1 MLEPPCRNF
10 IIFVIEISN
19 MKKWFKRIG
28 ITVAVIFLILLI
40 LPFAFKG
47 KILKMAQEGASSS
60 VNAKISF
67 DDDLNLSLIR
77 NFPNLSVGVNN
88 LKVIGVDSFK
98 HDTLFS
104 APEIRMTIDIAS
116 VLGGNQPIS
125 IRRIYLKQ
133 PRLNVVV
140 LKSGKANY
148 DIAKPDTTTKVE
160 DTTKSAPIALKL
172 KDVEIEDGNISYN
185 DQSMGFEM
193 VSGGS
198 NLMLQGDF
206 ANNVFVMNTEL
217 GSKNLNMSYGGLTLV
232 SKSVLD
238 VKTNIDVD
246 LNKMRF
252 AIKDIAVKMNE
263 LPLNAKGWL
272 QMNQH
277 NMDMDF
283 AINAPTSD
291 FKAFLSVVPG
301 CFTKDFANVKT
312 SGKMGIKFGI
322 KGIMDSL
329 RMPSTQMELKVE
341 NASFQ
346 YPSLPAGV
354 SGINVDFKFNNT
366 DGNPDHTIVDLSKFQ
381 LNFGGEPLDAK
392 LYLTTPISNAYAKG
406 SLKTALHLEKWLKL
420 MPLEQNTNLKG
431 EILAD
436 FNFDGHYS
444 ELVPGSM
451 QDLKASGNLSVNQ
464 LYYTSPSTLPL
475 SLNNL
480 KVSLSPKELALTSM
494 DLGYGK
500 STISANGNITNML
513 GYAFNGETLH
523 GNLMVSSKSLDL
535 NEWMNAIPAS
545 TETAKVDT
553 ASTPM
558 SAVELPKNIDFT
570 FTATAGKMIYQT
582 YSLTGCVAKATI
594 SNGVLNIDPIKANLW
609 GSTFEMNKTSY
620 SYEKGG
626 DPKVAS
632 NIVLLN
638 LNPQNITE
646 NIEMVDKY
654 APILKEIEGMANLKM
669 GMKTNLTQEMGVD
682 LNSVFADGNLDLMK
696 GIFNMPQWMGEA
708 AKYFKWDAK
717 KIEVQPNDYGFAIA
731 NGELTLKDSIKL
743 TLPRGS
749 KMSLIGKVGLDQKV
763 DFGGKINAEGK
774 VLPFK
779 IGGTVSAPK
788 LIIDWKSIGKGLI
801 QPKLDKVKDDAI
813 NKANQAADKLLDKA
827 RQEADQIRQTAK
839 QKADQIRNEARR
851 LADKERQEG
860 ERLASEAQNKANA
873 EADKLMEKAKNPI
886 EKFAAEKAVKTL
898 KKEAEKKANSLRNTA
913 NSTADKTVQEG
924 DKKADALEQEANKRA
939 SEIIQKAEEERNKTL
954 RK

>member
-1 MLEPPCRNF
+1 M
-10 IIFVIEISN
+10 

-28 ITVAVIFLILLI
+28 ITFAAIFLILLV

-47 KILKMAQEGASSS
+47 KIMKMVQEGASAS

-67 DDDLNLSLIR
+67 DNDLSLSLIR

-98 HDTLFS
+98 KDTLFS
-104 APEIRMTIDIAS
+104 APEIRMTIDIS
-116 VLGGNQPIS
+116 SLLGGNKPIS

-140 LKSGKANY
+140 LKSGRANY
-148 DIAKPDTTTKVE
+148 DIAKPDTSTVI
-160 DTTKSAPIALKL
+160 DTSKSAPISLQL
-172 KDVEIEDGNISYN
+172 KDVEIEDGNIAYN

-206 ANNVFVMNTEL
+206 ANNIFVMNTQL
-217 GSKNLNMSYGGLTLV
+217 SSKNLNMSYGGMTLV
-232 SKSVLD
+232 SKSILD
-238 VKTNIDVD
+238 VNTNIDVD

-263 LPLNAKGWL
+263 LPLDAKGWL
-272 QMNQH
+272 QMNEN

-301 CFTKDFANVKT
+301 CYTNDFSNVKT

-329 RMPSTQMELKVE
+329 RMPTTNMELKVE
-341 NASFQ
+341 NGSFQ

-354 SGINVDFKFNNT
+354 SGINVNFKFNNT

-392 LYLTTPISNAYAKG
+392 LYLSTPISNAYAKG

-420 MPLEQNTNLKG
+420 MPLEQNTSLKG
-431 EILAD
+431 NINAD
-436 FNFDGHYS
+436 FNFEGHYS
-444 ELVPGSM
+444 EIVDREM
-451 QDLKASGNLSVNQ
+451 QDLNAAGQLMING

-480 KVSLSPKELALTSM
+480 KVTINPKEFDLASM
-494 DLGYGK
+494 DLSYGK
-500 STISANGNITNML
+500 STISASGKITNML
-513 GYAFNGETLH
+513 GYAFKGETLH

-535 NEWMNAIPAS
+535 NEWMNSLPKS
-545 TETAKVDT
+545 TEPAKVDT
-553 ASTPM
+553 SSAPM

-582 YSLTGCVAKATI
+582 YTLTGCVAKATI
-594 SNGVLNIDPIKANLW
+594 NNGVLNIDPIKANLW

-632 NIVLLN
+632 SIVLLN
-638 LNPQNITE
+638 LNPKNITN
-646 NIEMVDKY
+646 NIELVNKY
-654 APILKEIEGMANLKM
+654 APILKEIEGMANLNM

-682 LNSVFADGNLDLMK
+682 MNSVFADGNLDLMQ
-696 GIFNMPQWMGEA
+696 GIFNIPNWMGEA
-708 AKYFKWDAK
+708 AKYFKWDSK
-717 KIEVQPNDYGFAIA
+717 KIEVQPSSYGFAIA

-743 TLPRGS
+743 TMPRGS
-749 KMSLIGKVGLDQKV
+749 KMSIIGKVGLDQKV
-763 DFGGKINAEGK
+763 DFGGELSADGK
-774 VLPFK
+774 SLPFK
-779 IGGTVSAPK
+779 IRGTIAAPK
-788 LIIDWKSIGKGLI
+788 LVIDWKSFGKGLI
-801 QPKLDKVKDDAI
+801 QPKLDKVKEDVM
-813 NKANQAADKLLDKA
+813 NKANAAADKVLDKA
-827 RQEADQIRQTAK
+827 RQEADQIRQKAK
-839 QKADQIRNEARR
+839 EKADQIRNESRK
-851 LADKERQEG
+851 LADRERQEG
-860 ERLASEAQNKANA
+860 EKLATDALNKANA
-873 EADKLMEKAKNPI
+873 ETDKLMDKAKNPL
-886 EKFAAEKAVKTL
+886 EKYAAEKAVKAL
-898 KKEAEKKANSLRNTA
+898 KKEAEKKANSLRSVANTA
-913 NSTADKTVQEG
+913 ADKTVIEA
-924 DKKADALEQEANKRA
+924 DKKAETLESEADKRA
-939 SEIIQKAEEERNKTL
+939 SSIIQNAEEQRNKIN
-954 RK
+954 KK

>member
-1 MLEPPCRNF
+1 M
-10 IIFVIEISN
+10 

-28 ITVAVIFLILLI
+28 ITVAAIFLILLV

-67 DDDLNLSLIR
+67 DDDLSLSLIR

-88 LKVIGVDSFK
+88 LKVIGIDSFK

-104 APEIRMTIDIAS
+104 APEIRMTIDIS
-116 VLGGNQPIS
+116 SLLGGSKPIS

-140 LKSGKANY
+140 LKSGRANY
-148 DIAKPDTTTKVE
+148 DIAKPDTSTAV
-160 DTTKSAPIALKL
+160 DTAKSAPISLKL
-172 KDVEIEDGNISYN
+172 KDVEIEDGNIVYN

-206 ANNVFVMNTEL
+206 ANNIFVMNTEL
-217 GSKNLNMSYGGLTLV
+217 GSKNLNMSYGGMTLV

-263 LPLNAKGWL
+263 LPLDAKGWL
-272 QMNQH
+272 QMNEN

-283 AINAPTSD
+283 AVNAPTSD

-322 KGIMDSL
+322 KGVMDSL
-329 RMPSTQMELKVE
+329 GMPATNMELKVD
-341 NASFQ
+341 NGSFQ

-354 SGINVDFKFNNT
+354 TGINVDFKFNNT

-420 MPLEQNTNLKG
+420 MPLEQNTSLKG
-431 EILAD
+431 NINAD
-436 FNFDGHYS
+436 FNFEGHYS
-444 ELVPGSM
+444 ELAPGKM
-451 QDLKASGNLSVNQ
+451 QDLNAAGNLLIDG
-464 LYYTSPSTLPL
+464 LYYTSPTTLPL
-475 SLNNL
+475 SLTNL
-480 KVSLSPKELALTSM
+480 NVSINPKEFNLSSM
-494 DLGYGK
+494 ELGYGK
-500 STISANGNITNML
+500 SNISASGKITNML
-513 GYAFNGETLH
+513 GYAFNNETLH
-523 GNLMVSSKSLDL
+523 GNLTLFSKSLDL
-535 NEWMNAIPAS
+535 NEWMNSLPKS
-545 TETAKVDT
+545 TEESPKVDT
-553 ASTPM
+553 ASAPM

-570 FTATAGKMIYQT
+570 FTASAGTMIYQN
-582 YSLTGCVAKATI
+582 YKLTGCVAKAMI
-594 SNGVLNIDPIKANLW
+594 NNGVLTIDPIKANLW

-632 NIVLLN
+632 TLSLLN
-638 LNPQNITE
+638 LNPKNITE
-646 NIEMVDKY
+646 NIELVNKY
-654 APILKEIEGMANLKM
+654 APILKDIEGLANLNM

-682 LNSVFADGNLDLMK
+682 MNSVFADGNLNVMK
-696 GIFNMPQWMGEA
+696 GLFTMPQWMGEA

-717 KIEVQPNDYGFAIA
+717 KIELQPGDIGFAIA
-731 NGELTLKDSIKL
+731 NGELTLKDSIRL

-763 DFGGKINAEGK
+763 DFGGKLSADGK
-774 VLPFK
+774 SLPFK
-779 IGGTVSAPK
+779 ITGTVAAPK
-788 LIIDWKSIGKGLI
+788 LVIDWKSIGKGLI
-801 QPKLDKVKDDAI
+801 QPKLDKVKEDAM
-813 NKANQAADKLLDKA
+813 NKANAAADKVLDKA
-827 RQEADQIRQTAK
+827 RQEADQIRKTAK
-839 QKADQIRNEARR
+839 EKADQIRTESRK

-860 ERLASEAQNKANA
+860 EKLATDALNKANA
-873 EADKLMEKAKNPI
+873 EADKLMDKAKNPL
-886 EKFAAEKAVKTL
+886 EKYAAEKAVKAL
-898 KKEAEKKANSLRNTA
+898 KKEAEKKANSLRSAA
-913 NSTADKTVQEG
+913 NSSADKTVIEA
-924 DKKADALEQEANKRA
+924 DKKAETLESEADKRA
-939 SEIIQKAEEERNKTL
+939 SYIIQNAEEQRNKMN
-954 RK
+954 KK

>member
-1 MLEPPCRNF
+1 M
-10 IIFVIEISN
+10 I
-19 MKKWFKRIG
+19 KKWFKRIG
-28 ITVAVIFLILLI
+28 ITVAAIFLILLV

-67 DDDLNLSLIR
+67 DDDLSLSLIR

-88 LKVIGVDSFK
+88 LKVIGIDSFK

-104 APEIRMTIDIAS
+104 APEIRMTIDIS
-116 VLGGNQPIS
+116 SLLGGNKPIS

-140 LKSGKANY
+140 LKSGRANY
-148 DIAKPDTTTKVE
+148 DIAKPDTSTAV
-160 DTTKSAPIALKL
+160 DTSTSAPISLKL
-172 KDVEIEDGNISYN
+172 KDVEIEDGNIAYN

-206 ANNVFVMNTEL
+206 ANNIFVMNTQL
-217 GSKNLNMSYGGLTLV
+217 GSKNLNMSYGGMTLV

-238 VKTNIDVD
+238 VNTNIDVD

-263 LPLNAKGWL
+263 LPLDAKGWL
-272 QMNQH
+272 QMNEN

-301 CFTKDFANVKT
+301 CFTKDFAEVKT

-322 KGIMDSL
+322 KGVMDSL
-329 RMPSTQMELKVE
+329 RMPATNMELKVE
-341 NASFQ
+341 NGSFH

-354 SGINVDFKFNNT
+354 TGINVDFKFNNT

-406 SLKTALHLEKWLKL
+406 SLKTALHLEKWTKL
-420 MPLEQNTNLKG
+420 MPLEQNTSLKG
-431 EILAD
+431 NIDAD
-436 FNFDGHYS
+436 FNFEGHYS
-444 ELVPGSM
+444 EMVPGKM
-451 QDLKASGNLSVNQ
+451 QDLNASGQLMVNG

-480 KVSLSPKELALTSM
+480 KVTINPKEFDLASM
-494 DLGYGK
+494 DLGYGQ
-500 STISANGNITNML
+500 SNISASGKITNML

-523 GNLMVSSKSLDL
+523 GNLMVSSKSLNL
-535 NEWMNAIPAS
+535 NEWMNSLPKS
-545 TETAKVDT
+545 TEPAKVDT
-553 ASTPM
+553 SSAPM

-570 FTATAGKMIYQT
+570 FTASAGKMIYQT
-582 YSLTGCVAKATI
+582 YTLTGCVAKATI
-594 SNGVLNIDPIKANLW
+594 NNGTLNIDPIRANLW

-632 NIVLLN
+632 SIVLLN
-638 LNPQNITE
+638 LNPKNITD
-646 NIEMVDKY
+646 NIELVNKY
-654 APILKEIEGMANLKM
+654 APILKEIEGMANLNM

-682 LNSVFADGNLDLMK
+682 MNSVFADGNLDLMK
-696 GIFNMPQWMGEA
+696 GIFNIPNWMGEA
-708 AKYFKWDAK
+708 AKYFKWDSK
-717 KIEVQPNDYGFAIA
+717 KIEVQPSNYGFAIA
-731 NGELTLKDSIKL
+731 NGGLTLKDSIKL

-763 DFGGKINAEGK
+763 DFGGKLSTDGK
-774 VLPFK
+774 SLPFK
-779 IGGTVSAPK
+779 ISGTVSAPK
-788 LIIDWKSIGKGLI
+788 LVIDWKSIGKGLI
-801 QPKLDKVKDDAI
+801 QPKLDKVKEDAM
-813 NKANQAADKLLDKA
+813 NKANAAADKVLDKA
-827 RQEADQIRQTAK
+827 RQEADQIRQTAH
-839 QKADQIRNEARR
+839 QKAEQIRAEARK

-860 ERLASEAQNKANA
+860 EKLSADALNKANA
-873 EADKLMEKAKNPI
+873 EADKLMDKAKNPI
-886 EKFAAEKAVKTL
+886 EKFAAEKAVKAI
-898 KKEAEKKANSLRNTA
+898 KKEAEKKANQFKSTA
-913 NSTADKTVQEG
+913 NSSADKIESEANKKAELLESEA
-924 DKKADALEQEANKRA
+924 DKKA
-939 SEIIQKAEEERNKTL
+939 SSIIQNAEEQRNKMN
-954 RK
+954 KK

>member
-1 MLEPPCRNF
+1 M
-10 IIFVIEISN
+10 

-28 ITVAVIFLILLI
+28 ITFAAIFLILLV

-47 KILKMAQEGASSS
+47 KIMKMVQEGASAS

-67 DDDLNLSLIR
+67 DDNLSLSLIR

-98 HDTLFS
+98 KDTLFS
-104 APEIRMTIDIAS
+104 APEIRMTIDIS
-116 VLGGNQPIS
+116 SLLGGNKPIS

-140 LKSGKANY
+140 LKSGRANY
-148 DIAKPDTTTKVE
+148 DIAKPDTSTVI
-160 DTTKSAPIALKL
+160 DTSKSAPISLQL
-172 KDVEIEDGNISYN
+172 KDVEIEDGNIAYN

-206 ANNVFVMNTEL
+206 ANNIFVMNTQL
-217 GSKNLNMSYGGLTLV
+217 SSKNLNMSYGGMTLV
-232 SKSVLD
+232 SQSVLEAN
-238 VKTNIDVD
+238 TNIDVD

-263 LPLNAKGWL
+263 LPLDAKGWL
-272 QMNQH
+272 QMNEN

-283 AINAPTSD
+283 SINAPTSD

-312 SGKMGIKFGI
+312 SGKMNIKFGI

-329 RMPSTQMELKVE
+329 RMPATNMELKVE
-341 NASFQ
+341 NGSFQ

-366 DGNPDHTIVDLSKFQ
+366 DGNPDHTIIDLSKFQ

-420 MPLEQNTNLKG
+420 IPLEKNTSLKG
-431 EILAD
+431 EITAD
-436 FNFDGHYS
+436 FNFEGHYS
-444 ELVPGSM
+444 EIVPGKM
-451 QDLKASGNLSVNQ
+451 QDLNAAGQLMVNG

-475 SLNNL
+475 SLNHLN
-480 KVSLSPKELALTSM
+480 VTINPKEFELASM

-500 STISANGNITNML
+500 STISASGKITNML

-523 GNLMVSSKSLDL
+523 GNLIVSSKSIDL
-535 NEWMNAIPAS
+535 NEWMNSLPAS
-545 TETAKVDT
+545 TAPAKVDT
-553 ASTPM
+553 SSAPM

-582 YSLTGCVAKATI
+582 YTLTGCVAKATI
-594 SNGVLNIDPIKANLW
+594 NNGVLNIDPIKANLW

-632 NIVLLN
+632 SMVLLN
-638 LNPQNITE
+638 LNPKNITN
-646 NIEMVDKY
+646 NIELVNKY
-654 APILKEIEGMANLKM
+654 APILKEIEGMANLSM

-682 LNSVFADGNLDLMK
+682 MNSVFADGNLDLMQ
-696 GIFNMPQWMGEA
+696 GIFNIPNWMGEA
-708 AKYFKWDAK
+708 AKYFKWDSK
-717 KIEVQPNDYGFAIA
+717 KIEVQPSNYGFAIS

-743 TLPRGS
+743 TMPRGS
-749 KMSLIGKVGLDQKV
+749 KMSIIGKVGLDQKV
-763 DFGGKINAEGK
+763 DFGGKLSSDGK
-774 VLPFK
+774 SLPFK
-779 IGGTVSAPK
+779 ITGTIAAPK
-788 LIIDWKSIGKGLI
+788 LVIDWKSIGKGLI
-801 QPKLDKVKDDAI
+801 QPKLDKVKEDVM
-813 NKANQAADKLLDKA
+813 NKVNAAADKVLDKA
-827 RQEADQIRQTAK
+827 RQEADQIRKTAK
-839 QKADQIRNEARR
+839 EKADQIRNESRK
-851 LADKERQEG
+851 LADRERQEG
-860 ERLASEAQNKANA
+860 EKLATEALNKANA
-873 EADKLMEKAKNPI
+873 ETDKLMDKAKNPI
-886 EKFAAEKAVKTL
+886 EKFAAEKAVKAL
-898 KKEAEKKANSLRNTA
+898 KKEAEKKANSLRSVANTA
-913 NSTADKTVQEG
+913 ADKTVIEA
-924 DKKADALEQEANKRA
+924 DKKAETLESEADKRA
-939 SEIIQKAEEERNKTL
+939 SSIIQNAEEQRNKIN
-954 RK
+954 KK

>member
-1 MLEPPCRNF
+1 M
-10 IIFVIEISN
+10 

-28 ITVAVIFLILLI
+28 ITFAAIFLILLV

-47 KILKMAQEGASSS
+47 KIMKMVQEGASAS

-67 DDDLNLSLIR
+67 DNDLSLSLIR

-98 HDTLFS
+98 KDTLFS
-104 APEIRMTIDIAS
+104 ATEIRMTIDIS
-116 VLGGNQPIS
+116 SLLGGNKPIS

-140 LKSGKANY
+140 LKSGRANY
-148 DIAKPDTTTKVE
+148 DIAKPDTSTVI
-160 DTTKSAPIALKL
+160 DTSKSAPISLQL
-172 KDVEIEDGNISYN
+172 KDVEIEDGNIAYN

-206 ANNVFVMNTEL
+206 ANNIFVMNTQL
-217 GSKNLNMSYGGLTLV
+217 SSKNLNMSYGGMTLV
-232 SKSVLD
+232 SKSILD
-238 VKTNIDVD
+238 VNTNIDVD

-263 LPLNAKGWL
+263 LPLDAKGWL
-272 QMNQH
+272 QMNEN

-301 CFTKDFANVKT
+301 CYTNDFSNVKT

-329 RMPSTQMELKVE
+329 RMPTTNMELKVE
-341 NASFQ
+341 NGSFQ

-354 SGINVDFKFNNT
+354 SGINVNFKFNNT

-392 LYLTTPISNAYAKG
+392 LYLSTPISNAYAKG

-420 MPLEQNTNLKG
+420 MPLEQNTSLKG
-431 EILAD
+431 NINAD
-436 FNFDGHYS
+436 FNFEGHYS
-444 ELVPGSM
+444 EIAPGKM
-451 QDLKASGNLSVNQ
+451 QDLNAAGQLMING

-480 KVSLSPKELALTSM
+480 KVTINPKEFDLASM
-494 DLGYGK
+494 DLSYGK
-500 STISANGNITNML
+500 STISASGKITNML

-535 NEWMNAIPAS
+535 NEWMNSLPKS
-545 TETAKVDT
+545 TEPAKVDT
-553 ASTPM
+553 TSAPM

-582 YSLTGCVAKATI
+582 YTLTGCVAKATI
-594 SNGVLNIDPIKANLW
+594 NNGVLNIDPIKANLW

-632 NIVLLN
+632 SIVLLN
-638 LNPQNITE
+638 LNPKNITN
-646 NIEMVDKY
+646 NIELVNKY
-654 APILKEIEGMANLKM
+654 APILKEIEGMANLNM

-682 LNSVFADGNLDLMK
+682 MNSVFADGNLDLMQ
-696 GIFNMPQWMGEA
+696 GIFNIPNWMGEA
-708 AKYFKWDAK
+708 AKYFKWDSK
-717 KIEVQPNDYGFAIA
+717 KIEVQPSSYGFAIA

-743 TLPRGS
+743 TMPRGS
-749 KMSLIGKVGLDQKV
+749 KMSIIGKVGLDQKV
-763 DFGGKINAEGK
+763 DFGGKLSADGK
-774 VLPFK
+774 SLPFK
-779 IGGTVSAPK
+779 ITGTIAAPK
-788 LIIDWKSIGKGLI
+788 LVIDWKSFGKGLI
-801 QPKLDKVKDDAI
+801 QPKLDKVKEDAM
-813 NKANQAADKLLDKA
+813 NKANAAADKVLDKA

-839 QKADQIRNEARR
+839 EKADQIRNESRK
-851 LADKERQEG
+851 LAERERQEG
-860 ERLASEAQNKANA
+860 EKLATDALNKANA
-873 EADKLMEKAKNPI
+873 ETDKLMDKAKNPL
-886 EKFAAEKAVKTL
+886 EKYAAEKAVKAL
-898 KKEAEKKANSLRNTA
+898 KKEAEKKANSLRSVANTA
-913 NSTADKTVQEG
+913 ADKTVIEA
-924 DKKADALEQEANKRA
+924 DKKAETLESEADKRA
-939 SEIIQKAEEERNKTL
+939 SSIIQNAEEQRNKIN
-954 RK
+954 KK

>member
-1 MLEPPCRNF
+1 M
-10 IIFVIEISN
+10 

-28 ITVAVIFLILLI
+28 ITFAAIFLILLV

-47 KILKMAQEGASSS
+47 KIMKMVQEGASAS

-67 DDDLNLSLIR
+67 DNDLSLSLIR

-88 LKVIGVDSFK
+88 LKVIGLDSFK
-98 HDTLFS
+98 KDTLFS
-104 APEIRMTIDIAS
+104 APEIRMTIDIS
-116 VLGGNQPIS
+116 SLLGGNKPIS

-140 LKSGKANY
+140 LKSGRANY
-148 DIAKPDTTTKVE
+148 DIAKPDTSTVI
-160 DTTKSAPIALKL
+160 DTSKSAPISLQL
-172 KDVEIEDGNISYN
+172 KDVEIEDGNIAYN

-206 ANNVFVMNTEL
+206 ANNIFVMNTQL
-217 GSKNLNMSYGGLTLV
+217 SSKNLNMSYGGMTLV
-232 SKSVLD
+232 SKSILD
-238 VKTNIDVD
+238 VNTNIDVD

-263 LPLNAKGWL
+263 LPLDAKGWL
-272 QMNQH
+272 QMNEN

-301 CFTKDFANVKT
+301 CYTNDFSNVKT

-329 RMPSTQMELKVE
+329 RMPTTNMELKVE
-341 NASFQ
+341 NGSFQ

-392 LYLTTPISNAYAKG
+392 LYLSTPISNAYAKG

-420 MPLEQNTNLKG
+420 MPLEQNTSLKG
-431 EILAD
+431 NINAD
-436 FNFDGHYS
+436 FNFEGHYS
-444 ELVPGSM
+444 EIVDREM
-451 QDLKASGNLSVNQ
+451 QDLNAAGQLMING

-480 KVSLSPKELALTSM
+480 KVTINPKEFDLASM
-494 DLGYGK
+494 DLSYGK
-500 STISANGNITNML
+500 STISASGKITNML

-535 NEWMNAIPAS
+535 NEWMNSLPKS
-545 TETAKVDT
+545 TEPAKVDT
-553 ASTPM
+553 SSAPM

-582 YSLTGCVAKATI
+582 YTLTGCVAKATI
-594 SNGVLNIDPIKANLW
+594 NNGVLNIDPIKANLW

-632 NIVLLN
+632 SIVLLN
-638 LNPQNITE
+638 LNPKNITN
-646 NIEMVDKY
+646 NIELVNKY
-654 APILKEIEGMANLKM
+654 APILKEIEGMANLNM

-682 LNSVFADGNLDLMK
+682 MNSVFADGNLDLMQ
-696 GIFNMPQWMGEA
+696 GIFNFPNWMGEA
-708 AKYFKWDAK
+708 AKYFKWDSK
-717 KIEVQPNDYGFAIA
+717 KIEVQPSSYGFAIA

-743 TLPRGS
+743 TMPRGS
-749 KMSLIGKVGLDQKV
+749 KMSIIGKVGLDQKV
-763 DFGGKINAEGK
+763 DFGGKLSADGK
-774 VLPFK
+774 SLPFK
-779 IGGTVSAPK
+779 ITGTIAAPK
-788 LIIDWKSIGKGLI
+788 LVIDWKSFGKGLI
-801 QPKLDKVKDDAI
+801 QPKLDKVKEDVM
-813 NKANQAADKLLDKA
+813 NKANAAADKVLDKA

-839 QKADQIRNEARR
+839 EKADQIRNESRK
-851 LADKERQEG
+851 LADRERQEG
-860 ERLASEAQNKANA
+860 EKLATDALNKANA
-873 EADKLMEKAKNPI
+873 ETDKLMDKAKNPL
-886 EKFAAEKAVKTL
+886 EKYAAEKAVKAL
-898 KKEAEKKANSLRNTA
+898 KKEAEKKANSLRSVANTA
-913 NSTADKTVQEG
+913 ADKTVIEA
-924 DKKADALEQEANKRA
+924 DKKAETLESEADKRA
-939 SEIIQKAEEERNKTL
+939 SSIIQNAEEQRNKIN
-954 RK
+954 KK

>member
-1 MLEPPCRNF
+1 M
-10 IIFVIEISN
+10 

-28 ITVAVIFLILLI
+28 ITVAAIFLILLV

-47 KILKMAQEGASSS
+47 KIMKMVQEGASAS

-67 DDDLNLSLIR
+67 DDDLSLSLIR

-98 HDTLFS
+98 QDTLFS
-104 APEIRMTIDIAS
+104 APEIRMSIDIS
-116 VLGGNQPIS
+116 SLLGGNKPIS

-140 LKSGKANY
+140 LKSGRANY
-148 DIAKPDTTTKVE
+148 DIAKPDTSTVI
-160 DTTKSAPIALKL
+160 DTSKSAPISLKL
-172 KDVEIEDGNISYN
+172 KDVEIEDGNIAYN

-206 ANNVFVMNTEL
+206 ANNIFIMNTQL
-217 GSKNLNMSYGGLTLV
+217 SSKNLNMSYGGMTLV
-232 SKSVLD
+232 SKSILD
-238 VKTNIDVD
+238 VNTNIDVD

-263 LPLNAKGWL
+263 LPLDAKGWL
-272 QMNQH
+272 EMHEN

-301 CFTKDFANVKT
+301 CYTNDFSNVKT

-329 RMPSTQMELKVE
+329 RMPTTNMELKVE
-341 NASFQ
+341 NGSFQ
-346 YPSLPAGV
+346 YPTLPAGV
-354 SGINVDFKFNNT
+354 TGINVDFKFNNA
-366 DGNPDHTIVDLSKFQ
+366 DGNPDHTIVNLSKFQ

-392 LYLTTPISNAYAKG
+392 LYLSTPISNAYAKG

-420 MPLEQNTNLKG
+420 MPLEQNTSLKG
-431 EILAD
+431 NINAD
-436 FNFDGHYS
+436 FNFEGHYS
-444 ELVPGSM
+444 EIVPGKM
-451 QDLKASGNLSVNQ
+451 QDLNAAGQLMVNG

-480 KVSLSPKELALTSM
+480 KVTINPKEFDLASM

-500 STISANGNITNML
+500 STISASGKITNML

-535 NEWMNAIPAS
+535 NEWMNSLPKS
-545 TETAKVDT
+545 TEPAKVDT
-553 ASTPM
+553 SSAPM

-582 YSLTGCVAKATI
+582 YILTGCVAKATI
-594 SNGVLNIDPIKANLW
+594 NKGILNIDPIRANLW

-632 NIVLLN
+632 SIILLN
-638 LNPQNITE
+638 LNPKNITN
-646 NIEMVDKY
+646 NIELVNKY
-654 APILKEIEGMANLKM
+654 APILKEIEGMANLNM

-682 LNSVFADGNLDLMK
+682 MNSVFADGNLDLMQ
-696 GIFNMPQWMGEA
+696 GIFNIPNWMGEA
-708 AKYFKWDAK
+708 AKYFNWDSK
-717 KIEVQPNDYGFAIA
+717 KIEVQPSNYGFAIA

-743 TLPRGS
+743 TMPRGS
-749 KMSLIGKVGLDQKV
+749 KMSIIGKVGLDQKV
-763 DFGGKINAEGK
+763 DFGGKLSSDGK
-774 VLPFK
+774 SLPFK
-779 IGGTVSAPK
+779 ITGTIAAPK
-788 LIIDWKSIGKGLI
+788 LVIDWKSIGKGLI
-801 QPKLDKVKDDAI
+801 QPKLDKVKEDVM
-813 NKANQAADKLLDKA
+813 NKANAAADKVLDKA
-827 RQEADQIRQTAK
+827 RQEADQIRKTAK
-839 QKADQIRNEARR
+839 EKADQIRNESRK
-851 LADKERQEG
+851 LADRERQEG
-860 ERLASEAQNKANA
+860 EKLATDALNKANA
-873 EADKLMEKAKNPI
+873 ETDKLMDKAKNPI
-886 EKFAAEKAVKTL
+886 EKFAAEKAVKAI
-898 KKEAEKKANSLRNTA
+898 KKEAEKKSAQIRSNANSL
-913 NSTADKTVQEG
+913 ADKTIVEA
-924 DKKADALEQEANKRA
+924 DKKAELVESEADKKA
-939 SEIIQKAEEERNKTL
+939 SSIIQNAEEQRNKMN
-954 RK
+954 KK

>member
-1 MLEPPCRNF
+1 
-10 IIFVIEISN
+10 

-28 ITVAVIFLILLI
+28 ITVAAIFLILLI

-77 NFPNLSVGVNN
+77 NFPNLSVGINN
-88 LKVIGVDSFK
+88 LKVIGIDSFK

-104 APEIRMTIDIAS
+104 APEIRMTIDIS
-116 VLGGNQPIS
+116 SLMGGNKPIS

-148 DIAKPDTTTKVE
+148 DIAKPDTIKTV
-160 DTTKSAPIALKL
+160 DTSKSAPIALQL

-252 AIKDIAVKMNE
+252 AIKDIALKMNE
-263 LPLNAKGWL
+263 LPLDAKGWL
-272 QMNQH
+272 QMNEN

-283 AINAPTSD
+283 AINAPTSE
-291 FKAFLSVVPG
+291 FKSFLSVVPG

-322 KGIMDSL
+322 KGLMDSL
-329 RMPSTQMELKVE
+329 RMPATHMELKVE

-346 YPSLPAGV
+346 YPTLPAGV
-354 SGINVDFKFNNT
+354 SGINVDFKFDNS
-366 DGNPDHTIVDLSKFQ
+366 DGNPDHTVIDLSKFH
-381 LNFGGEPLDAK
+381 LDFGGEPLDAK
-392 LYLTTPISNAYAKG
+392 LYLTTPISNAFAKG
-406 SLKTALHLEKWLKL
+406 SLKTTLHLEKWLNL
-420 MPLEQNTNLKG
+420 IPLEKNTSLKG
-431 EILAD
+431 EINAD
-436 FNFDGHYS
+436 FNFEGHYS
-444 ELVPGSM
+444 ELVPGHM
-451 QDLKASGNLSVNQ
+451 QDLDAAGHLAINNL
-464 LYYTSPSTLPL
+464 LYTSPSTLPL
-475 SLNNL
+475 TLNNL
-480 KVSLSPKELALTSM
+480 NVTINPKEFQLASM

-500 STISANGNITNML
+500 STVSATGKITNML

-523 GNLMVSSKSLDL
+523 GNLAIASKSLDL
-535 NEWMNAIPAS
+535 NEWMNSIPTS
-545 TETAKVDT
+545 TEPAKVDT
-553 ASTPM
+553 TSAPM

-570 FTATAGKMIYQT
+570 FTATAGRMIYQN
-582 YSLTGCVAKATI
+582 YNLTGCMAKAVI
-594 SNGVLNIDPIKANLW
+594 NNGTLFIDPIKASLW
-609 GSTFEMNKTSY
+609 GSTFEMSKTSY
-620 SYEKGG
+620 VYEKGG

-632 NIVLLN
+632 NVILLN
-638 LNPQNITE
+638 LNPKNITE
-646 NIEMVDKY
+646 NVEMVNKY
-654 APILKEIEGMANLKM
+654 APIIKEIEGLANLKM
-669 GMKTNLTQEMGVD
+669 GMNTNLTKEMGVD

-696 GIFNMPQWMGEA
+696 GVFNMPQWMGEA
-708 AKYFKWDAK
+708 AKYFKWDSK
-717 KIEVQPNDYGFAIA
+717 KFEVQPNNYGFEIA

-743 TLPRGS
+743 TLPKGS
-749 KMSLIGKVGLDQKV
+749 KMSIIGKVGLDQKV
-763 DFGGKINAEGK
+763 NFGGKINAEGK
-774 VLPFK
+774 SLPFT
-779 IGGTVSAPK
+779 ITGTVSSPK
-788 LIIDWKSIGKGLI
+788 LVIDWKGLGKSLI
-801 QPKLDKVKDDAI
+801 QPKLDKAKEDAM

-827 RQEADQIRQTAK
+827 RQEADQIRKTAK
-839 QKADQIRNEARR
+839 EKADQIRNEARK

-860 ERLASEAQNKANA
+860 ERLATEAQNKANS

-886 EKFAAEKAVKTL
+886 EKFAAEKAVKAI
-898 KKEAEKKANSLRNTA
+898 KKEAEKKANSLRTTA
-913 NSTADKTVQEG
+913 NSNADKIVLEA
-924 DKKADALEQEANKRA
+924 DKKAESLEQEADMRSA
-939 SEIIQKAEEERNKTL
+939 TIIQNAENERNKTL